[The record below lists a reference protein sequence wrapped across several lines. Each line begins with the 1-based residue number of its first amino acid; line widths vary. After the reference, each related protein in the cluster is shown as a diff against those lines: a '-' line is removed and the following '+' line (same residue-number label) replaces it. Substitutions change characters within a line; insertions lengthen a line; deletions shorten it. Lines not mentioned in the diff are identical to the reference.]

1 MNTMFSLS
9 TELLLCNI
17 SRVLGSYKQ
26 DIKISSVRLPCVSFP
41 LLQRGRV
48 ACEHRI
54 RFLNQNRGQGL
65 GY

>member
-26 DIKISSVRLPCVSFP
+26 DKDLFRKTAMC
-41 LLQRGRV
+41 
-48 ACEHRI
+48 
-54 RFLNQNRGQGL
+54 
-65 GY
+65 